1 MVVKSVRGRR
11 RYVAFTVDKELT
23 RSTLIPKL
31 QALFGE
37 NAPYV
42 VQCSEG
48 WAVVRTV
55 PGGIGDAVAMM
66 SKASPGCRSLSTSG
80 TLRTLRQRYPRL
92 QETRPPRKN

>member
-48 WAVVRTV
+48 WAVI
-55 PGGIGDAVAMM
+55 GIDDAVAMM
-66 SKASPGCRSLSTSG
+66 SKALPGCRSLSTSG